1 MRERERARDGEREI
15 YITSCVVKESVVGGV
30 WTVDPMPHVVHVIWK
45 VVNGLLPSF
54 IHQFSFV
61 RIIRKLKRICI
72 KSLQVH
78 HLFFLAFSG
87 KIKRY
92 EKCTLFF
99 KVQIHF

>member
-30 WTVDPMPHVVHVIWK
+30 WTVDTMAHVVHVIWK